1 MKIYKHTTVVA
12 EFMFSFDLFFKLFL
26 LTFFFFIIFWY
37 IDKENLCFVLFFAK
51 NPAMKNEN
59 D

>member
-1 MKIYKHTTVVA
+1 
-12 EFMFSFDLFFKLFL
+12 MFSFDLFFKLFL
-26 LTFFFFIIFWY
+26 LTFFFLIIFWY